1 LDNAGEI
8 VLASSIQIPS
18 KNMQTEDFADLYEV
32 EDKLWWFVGMREISA
47 ALLDDLLPPN
57 VGNVLDIGCG
67 TGLNL
72 KWLERYAQ
80 ADSISGL
87 DVEKTALD
95 FCRRRCGKNFLVQA
109 SATDLPFA
117 DESFD
122 LVTSFDVL
130 VQIPGE
136 RADEKAIAEM
146 SRILKSKGT
155 VFVRAAAYRWMRS
168 GHDEALNSQ
177 RRYTLSELSGKLEKA
192 GLTILRKTY
201 ANTLP
206 FPLAVVRRLIL
217 KPVGLSDK
225 GSDVK
230 PLPPSLEWLNR
241 TLTRALLAE
250 ARFLRRPRARLPF
263 GLSAVCVARKD

>member
-1 LDNAGEI
+1 
-8 VLASSIQIPS
+8 
-18 KNMQTEDFADLYEV
+18 MQTEDFADLYEV

-47 ALLDDLLPPN
+47 ALLGDLLPPN
-57 VGNVLDIGCG
+57 VENVLDIGCG

-95 FCRRRCGKNFLVQA
+95 FCRRRRENFLAQA

-117 DESFD
+117 DETFD

-146 SRILKSKGT
+146 FRVLKPRGMA
-155 VFVRAAAYRWMRS
+155 FVRAAAYQWMRS
-168 GHDEALNSQ
+168 DHDKALNSQ

-192 GLTILRKTY
+192 GFTILRKTY

-217 KPVGLSDK
+217 KPVGLSEK

-250 ARFLRRPRARLPF
+250 ASFLRRPRVSLPF
-263 GLSAVCVARKD
+263 GLSAVCVARKG